1 MLKGERR
8 EQKKKRAW
16 YKRWLASN
24 RKALQIIIDAKI
36 NRLRKERS

>member
-16 YKRWLASN
+16 YKRCLASN
-24 RKALQIIIDAKI
+24 RKSLQIIIDARI
-36 NRLRKERS
+36 NRLQKEIG